1 MARLREKQMQHRKLE
16 ILRAGK
22 ELFAAKGY
30 QATTVEE
37 IAERAEVALATVYS
51 HYKSKADILLS
62 ILQQNMEEILQKG
75 VAFLNDPPSDFVEAA
90 SGLLNIYFEELVY
103 RYNYKTL
110 LKEIMVM
117 VAEQPLYTGELIK
130 LDLSIVAQLAA
141 LVEQFQRRN
150 LITAEIKPEE
160 VANLI
165 YPSAFLTFELYVFD
179 IEKNLDTTKSQV
191 RRQIQ
196 IILRG
201 LRP

>member
-1 MARLREKQMQHRKLE
+1 MARLREKQMQRRKLE

-37 IAERAEVALATVYS
+37 IAEGAEVALGTVYR

-62 ILQQNMEEILQKG
+62 ILQQNMKEILQKG
-75 VAFLNDPPSDFVEAA
+75 VEFLNDLPSDFVEAA
-90 SGLLNIYFEELVY
+90 SGLLNTYFEELIY
-103 RYNYKTL
+103 RYNYRTL

-117 VAEQPLYTGELIK
+117 VAEQPVYTEEMIK
-130 LDLSIVAQLAA
+130 LDLSIVAQLAD
-141 LVEQFQRRN
+141 LVGQFQRRN
-150 LITAEIKPEE
+150 LITTEIKPEE

-165 YPSAFLTFELYVFD
+165 YPSTFFTFELYVFD
-179 IEKNLDTTKSQV
+179 IEKNLDTMKSQV
-191 RRQIQ
+191 QHQVQ

>member
-1 MARLREKQMQHRKLE
+1 MARLREKQMQRRKLE

-62 ILQQNMEEILQKG
+62 ILQQNMKEILQKG
-75 VAFLNDPPSDFVEAA
+75 VEFLNDPPPDFVEAT

-117 VAEQPLYTGELIK
+117 VAEQPIYTGELIR
-130 LDLSIVAQLAA
+130 LDLSIVAQLAD
-141 LVEQFQRRN
+141 LVGQFQRRN
-150 LITAEIKPEE
+150 RITSEIKPEE

>member
-1 MARLREKQMQHRKLE
+1 MARLREKQMQRRKLE

-22 ELFAAKGY
+22 ELFADKGY

-62 ILQQNMEEILQKG
+62 ILQQNMKEILQKG
-75 VAFLNDPPSDFVEAA
+75 EEFLNDPPSDFVEAA

-117 VAEQPLYTGELIK
+117 VAEQPIYTGETIK

-141 LVEQFQRRN
+141 LVDQFQRRK
-150 LITAEIKPEE
+150 LITSEVKPEE

-165 YPSAFLTFELYVFD
+165 YPSVFFTFELYVFD
-179 IEKNLDTTKSQV
+179 IEKNLDTMKSQV

-196 IILRG
+196 ITLRG
-201 LRP
+201 LKP